1 MFFREKSAVSSLSS
15 CENANDVDV
24 LCRLTRE
31 RYSCRAYRADPVAKT
46 IIENILSVAQRAPSW
61 CNVQPWQAIVTLGAA
76 TERFR
81 QALYQHALAHA
92 PSPDFSHPRAY
103 RGNYAARRRECGV
116 QLYQSLGIARENRAG
131 ALAQSLENF
140 RLFGAPHVAIVTT
153 DEALG
158 VYGAIDCGV
167 YLANFLLAA
176 QSFGVATTAQASL
189 AFYPDFVR
197 RYFKLAED
205 RRVVFGISFG
215 YADEAHP
222 VNSYRASRATVEEAT
237 TWVDE

>member
-1 MFFREKSAVSSLSS
+1 MSSPESS
-15 CENANDVDV
+15 CANVNDVEV
-24 LCRLTRE
+24 LSRLTRE
-31 RYSCRAYRADPVAKT
+31 RYSCRAYRAEPIAKK
-46 IIENILSVAQRAPSW
+46 IIEDILRIAQRAPSW
-61 CNVQPWQAIVTLGAA
+61 CNVQPWQAIVTSGAA

-81 QALYQHALAHA
+81 QALYQHASAHA
-92 PSPDFSHPRAY
+92 PAPDFSHPREY
-103 RGNYAARRRECGV
+103 RGIYAARRRECGL

-140 RLFGAPHVAIVTT
+140 RLFGAPHVAIVTS

-158 VYGAIDCGV
+158 VYGAIDCGA

-176 QSFGVATTAQASL
+176 QSLGVATTAQASI
-189 AFYPDFVR
+189 AFYPDFIR
-197 RYFKLAED
+197 SYFKLAED
-205 RRVVFGISFG
+205 RRVVFGVSFG

-222 VNSYRASRATVEEAT
+222 VNSYRTSRATVEQAT